1 MPHHDCIS
9 ALSNI
14 SYGTRYRTWR
24 HEATSHLSMSLF
36 VFLGRRPGRRR
47 LFALSS
53 VFLCVS
59 SSFGLSVKLPICDL
73 YPLPSK

>member
-24 HEATSHLSMSLF
+24 HEATSHLSMSLYDIGYDMSEG
-36 VFLGRRPGRRR
+36 VST
-47 LFALSS
+47 LSATGPAA
-53 VFLCVS
+53 
-59 SSFGLSVKLPICDL
+59 SFCLE
-73 YPLPSK
+73 